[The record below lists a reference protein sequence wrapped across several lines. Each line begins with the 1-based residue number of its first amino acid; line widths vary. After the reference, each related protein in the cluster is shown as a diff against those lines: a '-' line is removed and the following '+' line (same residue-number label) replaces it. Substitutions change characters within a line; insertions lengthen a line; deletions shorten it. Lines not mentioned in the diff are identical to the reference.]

1 MFSTGCFRRSGAAAV
16 ALLLAASAAAQ
27 PGPAGATLFRVFLTD
42 GSTVVSYGEY
52 ARVADRIVF
61 SLPIGGTLASPE
73 LQLLSLPSASVDW
86 DKTETYAES
95 ARATRYAQTRGP
107 EDFALLNEGVSRALS
122 DIAVTPDPARKVEM
136 AAEARLNVTRWAAE
150 HYGYRAQNVA
160 ELAGL
165 FDSVV
170 AETRSAEGLPN
181 FDLSLVANMAAP
193 PAVPLMPMPTDR
205 ERVEEGM
212 RVAALVADGSERIS
226 LLQAIQK
233 VLAKTDPHAA
243 WAEPIRLRVREKLA
257 VEAHIDTSYTR
268 LAHDSFR
275 QADRY
280 MRSADV
286 NGVERVIAKALEQ
299 DSQLGQRRPGEMASV
314 LAGLDDK
321 LEGARRLRLAR
332 DHFASRLA
340 DLRAYDRAITT
351 TLGVLRTSR
360 AELDQ
365 IRRLAGPWEWR
376 TRRLASRLAEAKSQL
391 ATITPPAE
399 AAAVHALFR
408 TAIQVAE
415 QAAQLRLRAIA
426 ADDMQLAR
434 DASAASAGALLLLER
449 ASQDLKVV
457 LTPPSTDT
465 VAGTGGSKGR

>member
-1 MFSTGCFRRSGAAAV
+1 
-16 ALLLAASAAAQ
+16 
-27 PGPAGATLFRVFLTD
+27 
-42 GSTVVSYGEY
+42 
-52 ARVADRIVF
+52 
-61 SLPIGGTLASPE
+61 
-73 LQLLSLPSASVDW
+73 
-86 DKTETYAES
+86 
-95 ARATRYAQTRGP
+95 
-107 EDFALLNEGVSRALS
+107 
-122 DIAVTPDPARKVEM
+122 
-136 AAEARLNVTRWAAE
+136 
-150 HYGYRAQNVA
+150 
-160 ELAGL
+160 
-165 FDSVV
+165 
-170 AETRSAEGLPN
+170 
-181 FDLSLVANMAAP
+181 
-193 PAVPLMPMPTDR
+193 
-205 ERVEEGM
+205 
-212 RVAALVADGSERIS
+212 
-226 LLQAIQK
+226 
-233 VLAKTDPHAA
+233 
-243 WAEPIRLRVREKLA
+243 
-257 VEAHIDTSYTR
+257 
-268 LAHDSFR
+268 
-275 QADRY
+275 
-280 MRSADV
+280 
-286 NGVERVIAKALEQ
+286 
-299 DSQLGQRRPGEMASV
+299 MASV

-415 QAAQLRLRAIA
+415 QAAQMRLRAIA
-426 ADDMQLAR
+426 ADNMQLAR